1 MSAAIRARKLLIRA
15 AVIAVLVLLAV
26 FLYTVGRGYVLLL
39 DNKTVEAGGAALP
52 ALDVVRVQVDGRE
65 PIELYPRDR
74 DQVTV
79 TGAVHRLTVTVF
91 DRGGREL
98 ETRQVRFRIPGNGR
112 MYLISLPALVGGAG
126 EWIAEFIPAETQTP
140 PAREEAPQ
148 APAPADAPPVQ

>member
-1 MSAAIRARKLLIRA
+1 MSVAIRTRKLLIRA

-26 FLYTVGRGYVLLL
+26 FLYTIGRGYVLLL
-39 DNKTVEAGGAALP
+39 DNKAMEAGGGTLP
-52 ALDVVRVQVDGRE
+52 ALETVRVQVDGHE

-74 DQVTV
+74 DQATV

-98 ETRQVRFRIPGNGR
+98 ETRRVRFRIPGNGR

-126 EWIAEFIPAETQTP
+126 EWISEFIPAENQAP
-140 PAREEAPQ
+140 PDREEAPET
-148 APAPADAPPVQ
+148 PAPEEAPPVQ